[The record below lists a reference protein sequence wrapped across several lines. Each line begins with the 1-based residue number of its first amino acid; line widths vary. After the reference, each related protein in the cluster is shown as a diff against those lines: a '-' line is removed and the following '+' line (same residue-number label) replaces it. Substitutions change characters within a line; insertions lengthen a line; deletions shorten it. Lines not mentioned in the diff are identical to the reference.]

1 MLFLFASIVV
11 TGQTGS
17 HKQ

>member
-17 HKQ
+17 HKK